1 MQIWEVTKEAV
12 KASKCL
18 KSYPTWEYELAIIP
32 HRVQYS
38 YALFYSLYTYTTV
51 NPTDN
56 LDMFIKKKYR
66 LGKTLK
72 SLYMYAK

>member
-1 MQIWEVTKEAV
+1 MIGYADLGGDEESRQNFQV
-12 KASKCL
+12 L
-18 KSYPTWEYELAIIP
+18 KSYPTWEYELAIVP

-56 LDMFIKKKYR
+56 LDMFIK
-66 LGKTLK
+66 
-72 SLYMYAK
+72 